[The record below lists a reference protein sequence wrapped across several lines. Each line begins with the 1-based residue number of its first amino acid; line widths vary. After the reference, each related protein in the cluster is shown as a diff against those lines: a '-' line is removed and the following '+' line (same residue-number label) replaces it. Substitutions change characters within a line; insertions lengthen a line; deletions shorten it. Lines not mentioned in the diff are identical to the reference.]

1 MFLEWDAYYA
11 SAYSLQVSSDGVVW
25 NTVFS
30 TTSED
35 GGTDSISLSGL
46 SARYVRLESTAWSD
60 NTLRVWLKEFQILG
74 SGGSTAPTN
83 TSTPPPPTPTA
94 TVSPAPELGVHV
106 GDLDGSSILT
116 SKNRWDAEVEITVHD
131 QNESLVANAIVLGY
145 WSGAAS
151 ETASCTTGSS
161 GSCFVSLT
169 GIRTN
174 AGSVTLTISDIS
186 GSSFQYLPADN
197 HDPDG
202 DSDGSSIT
210 MP

>member
-74 SGGSTAPTN
+74 
-83 TSTPPPPTPTA
+83 PPEGIGRECNGIGTMR
-94 TVSPAPELGVHV
+94 LGAALF
-106 GDLDGSSILT
+106 G
-116 SKNRWDAEVEITVHD
+116 
-131 QNESLVANAIVLGY
+131 ESLRFG
-145 WSGAAS
+145 
-151 ETASCTTGSS
+151 
-161 GSCFVSLT
+161 
-169 GIRTN
+169 
-174 AGSVTLTISDIS
+174 
-186 GSSFQYLPADN
+186 
-197 HDPDG
+197 
-202 DSDGSSIT
+202 
-210 MP
+210 